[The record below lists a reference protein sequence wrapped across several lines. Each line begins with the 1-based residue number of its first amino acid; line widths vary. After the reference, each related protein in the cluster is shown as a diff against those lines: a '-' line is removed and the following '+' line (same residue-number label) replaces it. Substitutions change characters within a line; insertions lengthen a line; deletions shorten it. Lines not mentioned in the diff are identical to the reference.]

1 MNPNDIQIS
10 PKRHEELSPELLARI
25 RATTE
30 TFESIDGISYE
41 KAVDLYKRDLNPEEN
56 IVPWEEMVKAY
67 KAFCRDRCD
76 SPDERMD
83 VYRTLLLRSMF
94 SDEETLAR
102 SQLKVLTEAEAK
114 DVIGLYELPPTP
126 MTVFKGP

>member
-56 IVPWEEMVKAY
+56 IVPWEEMVKGY

-102 SQLKVLTEAEAK
+102 SQLKVLTAVSYTHL
-114 DVIGLYELPPTP
+114 DVYKRQNVE
-126 MTVFKGP
+126 